1 MNDLKDPAIK
11 LFYNTI
17 ESITGSKSIAQAK
30 ETAQLARGYLVG
42 IHGLGII
49 NISQYGAMTN
59 LLNVA
64 VDAVQ
69 QRTEKAAPGVISTES
84 GLPKAGCPVKDSGLS
99 HTPSISV
106 LHISVK
112 RGGEPGC

>member
-11 LFYNTI
+11 IFNNTV
-17 ESITGSKSIAQAK
+17 ESITGSETIEQAK

-42 IHGLGII
+42 IRMLGII

-64 VDAVQ
+64 M
-69 QRTEKAAPGVISTES
+69 EAAQKHIKQAATST
-84 GLPKAGCPVKDSGLS
+84 ANTDSGSCCPLEDCGQS
-99 HTPSISV
+99 HTHSIAV

-112 RGGEPGC
+112 RGGEMV